1 MINLCSSDSSSD
13 ESYIITQDFSPIKA
27 QPEPSPNSLIDH
39 LIPNVGKND
48 YHDPGVHMLPI
59 LARPFQGLSVPQLF
73 QLMIGSVPMDRICY
87 RKPTGVVY
95 NSVFVVD
102 LSSIIRIEDLRAD
115 DNGAWIHGGKPRKK
129 YIVEF
134 DATNTEVLSALPFK
148 QGDANEESSIFTL
161 VRLYHRHKVTPEFQR
176 RISYVL
182 DHNGKMVKYAVVQY
196 LFENGEVVPVVRPC
210 YSKAKK
216 HKVHKEVIGRLA
228 SSLCDDVGTRS
239 DVLNSMWKR
248 AERLLND
255 PNGIC
260 DAPGMIN
267 SKCVASETGGRPHI
281 VTLNKQGL
289 PICDDSCLEWKSQ
302 KVCSHV
308 LAAAEVMGSLGRFLQ
323 SYKGSNSKSTSSR
336 PKSGGGMVDE
346 GHSHT
351 LSGDNLVG
359 GGRAHDTSASSS
371 LTRSGTPIVKSS
383 HTRIARVIGHAYGTS
398 GASHT
403 HTPSGST
410 VGCRSHACNIMSGTV
425 GSSSHTPNVN
435 SVGGG
440 GAHGISSSSS
450 RTHTPHSSTIGH
462 PHAHG
467 GILRGAA
474 GDSACTH
481 TPGERTVGRGGA
493 HAQGARCTDY
503 DASHTHSPSGSMVGA
518 THAHAQDT
526 SSGSTVATS
535 VRTTGVH
542 GSPIISSGRYVQL
555 NCNSIVSS
563 SVGTTPVIPPGSSAG
578 HSCYWT
584 VSGKAPHC
592 IDKSL
597 CRLPWWV

>member
-1 MINLCSSDSSSD
+1 
-13 ESYIITQDFSPIKA
+13 
-27 QPEPSPNSLIDH
+27 
-39 LIPNVGKND
+39 
-48 YHDPGVHMLPI
+48 ML
-59 LARPFQGLSVPQLF
+59 F
-73 QLMIGSVPMDRICY
+73 
-87 RKPTGVVY
+87 
-95 NSVFVVD
+95 FVVD
-102 LSSIIRIEDLRAD
+102 LSSIIHIEDLRAD

-148 QGDANEESSIFTL
+148 QGNANEESSIFTL

-176 RISYVL
+176 RIS

-210 YSKAKK
+210 DGKAKK
-216 HKVHKEVIGRLA
+216 HKVHKEAIGRLA
-228 SSLCDDVGTRS
+228 SSLCDDIGTRS

-248 AERLLND
+248 AERFLND

-308 LAAAEVMGSLGRFLQ
+308 LAAAEVMGSLGRFLR

-351 LSGDNLVG
+351 LGISSGDNLVG

-371 LTRSGTPIVKSS
+371 LSRSGPPIVKSS
-383 HTRIARVIGHAYGTS
+383 HTRISRVIGHAYGTS
-398 GASHT
+398 GASHA

-410 VGCRSHACNIMSGTV
+410 VGCRSHACNILSGTV
-425 GSSSHTPNVN
+425 GSSSHAR
-435 SVGGG
+435 GG
-440 GAHGISSSSS
+440 GAHGISRSSSH
-450 RTHTPHSSTIGH
+450 THTPRSSTIGRSH
-462 PHAHG
+462 THG
-467 GILRGAA
+467 GILKGAA
-474 GDSACTH
+474 GDSSCTH

-493 HAQGARCTDY
+493 HAQGPKCTD
-503 DASHTHSPSGSMVGA
+503 ASCTHSPS
-518 THAHAQDT
+518 
-526 SSGSTVATS
+526 
-535 VRTTGVH
+535 
-542 GSPIISSGRYVQL
+542 
-555 NCNSIVSS
+555 
-563 SVGTTPVIPPGSSAG
+563 
-578 HSCYWT
+578 
-584 VSGKAPHC
+584 
-592 IDKSL
+592 
-597 CRLPWWV
+597 